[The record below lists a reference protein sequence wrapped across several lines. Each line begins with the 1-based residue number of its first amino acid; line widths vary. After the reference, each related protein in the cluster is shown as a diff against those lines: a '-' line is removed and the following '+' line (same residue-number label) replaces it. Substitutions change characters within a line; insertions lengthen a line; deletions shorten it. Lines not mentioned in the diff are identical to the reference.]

1 LSSGGDNIQNFK
13 MQHCLGGG
21 VKKKRRRRRRWRRVV
36 VGKDVSVGL

>member
-1 LSSGGDNIQNFK
+1 LSSGGDNNRNFK

-21 VKKKRRRRRRWRRVV
+21 VKKKKRRRRRRRVV

>member
-21 VKKKRRRRRRWRRVV
+21 VKKKKRRRRVV